1 MVAKQPQL
9 GKTGYFTMTHVHY
22 KEVSGNSQTG
32 GIPVTTSEKSTCP
45 PTCPLMGNGC
55 YGEGGP
61 IKMHWDKVSSG
72 ERAITWDKMCD
83 HIRRIP
89 ARALWRH
96 DVVGD
101 FPHTNGVIDAG
112 KVDKLVKANGNSAGF
127 TYTHHDPV
135 VNAAVIKDCN
145 DRGFTVNLSA
155 NNARQA
161 DEYIDM
167 KIGPVVTVLPI
178 DAAKVSHTPN
188 GHKIVKCPAKGDGNI
203 TCKRC
208 GLCARSNR
216 DYIIGFPAHGARKA
230 KAHIVASG

>member
-1 MVAKQPQL
+1 
-9 GKTGYFTMTHVHY
+9 MTHVHY
-22 KEVSGNSQTG
+22 KEVSGNRQTG

-83 HIRRIP
+83 HVRRIP

-135 VNAAVIKDCN
+135 Y
-145 DRGFTVNLSA
+145 
-155 NNARQA
+155 RQF
-161 DEYIDM
+161 E
-167 KIGPVVTVLPI
+167 
-178 DAAKVSHTPN
+178 
-188 GHKIVKCPAKGDGNI
+188 
-203 TCKRC
+203 R
-208 GLCARSNR
+208 
-216 DYIIGFPAHGARKA
+216 
-230 KAHIVASG
+230 